1 MRSEKKRRNL
11 IILLAVVVLAAL
23 GIGAGIARA
32 IKNPEKQLNEYMAYI
47 EQQDYES
54 MYKML
59 DEESRKRVSKK
70 EFITR
75 NRNIYEGIGA
85 NKIQIK
91 VTQVNKKEGTVRY
104 RTVMESSAGTI
115 RFPNQAIFHKEGG
128 DYMLSWTDRM
138 IHPQLTESGRVRVLT
153 LKGRRGN
160 ILDCRGTLLAG
171 KGTVAA
177 IGLIPGKMSKE
188 PKEDLKKMA
197 KLLDMSVSDIEK
209 KLSAKWVKPNLL
221 VPIKKLKKINEESSS
236 TVDLENQEVQKRLLN
251 IPGVVIGDEESRVYP
266 LGEKA
271 AHLIGYVQ
279 GISAEELET
288 RRDKGYNM
296 YSVIGKSGLEKLF
309 EKRLHGTD
317 GQKIVIYN
325 KSGSEIA
332 VLAERPEKNGE
343 DIRLTIDAKLQTAL
357 YDTYKEDKSCS
368 AAINPLTGEVLALVS
383 TPSYDSNDFV
393 VGMSEQRWKQLHED
407 KAAPMYN
414 RFRQT
419 WCPGSS
425 IKPITGAIGI
435 TAGKLSPEQDMGHSG
450 LSWQKDG
457 SWGGYH
463 VTTLHEYGGAANL
476 KNALIYSDNI
486 YFAKAALKIGEK
498 TMSSYLKKA
507 GFHQEIPFA
516 VAMNSSQY
524 ANDAEKSME
533 TEIQLADSGFGQ
545 GQLLVNPLH
554 LACIYSAFRNEGSMV
569 KPHLEKKEKKQWW
582 AEKVFSSKAA
592 ASVNEALKAVI
603 SHPEGT
609 GHGAS
614 ISGVS
619 LAGKTGTAEIKASQ
633 TDTSGTE
640 LGWFCVYNTKG
651 GEKNSLLIVTMVED
665 VKDRGGSGYL
675 VRKDRSILSRFMP
688 KD

>member
-1 MRSEKKRRNL
+1 MRLEKKRRNR
-11 IILLAVVVLAAL
+11 IILLAAAVLVLL
-23 GIGAGIARA
+23 GIGAGIAA
-32 IKNPEKQLNEYMAYI
+32 AVKNPERQLNKYMSYI

-54 MYKML
+54 MYNML
-59 DEESRKRVSKK
+59 DEESRNRVSKK
-70 EFITR
+70 DFITR
-75 NRNIYEGIGA
+75 NQNIYEGIGA
-85 NKIQIK
+85 KDIQIK

-104 RTVMESSAGTI
+104 RTVMESSAGTV
-115 RFPNQAIFHKEGG
+115 RFPNQAVFHKEGG

-138 IHPQLTESGRVRVLT
+138 IHPQLTENGRVRVVT
-153 LKGRRGN
+153 LKGQRGT
-160 ILDCRGTLLAG
+160 ICDRRGTLLAG

-177 IGLIPGKMSKE
+177 VGLIPEKMSKE
-188 PKEDLKKMA
+188 PAEDLKKMA

-221 VPIKKLKKINEESSS
+221 VPIKKLKKVNEASSS
-236 TVDLENQEVQKRLLN
+236 TVDLENREVQKRLLK
-251 IPGVVIGDEESRVYP
+251 IPGLVIGDEESRVYP

-288 RRDKGYNM
+288 RREQGYNM

-317 GQKIVIYN
+317 GEKIAIYN

-332 VLAERPEKNGE
+332 VLAERPQKNGE
-343 DIRLTIDAKLQTAL
+343 NIRLTIDAKLQAAL
-357 YDTYKEDKSCS
+357 YDTYKDDKSCS

-393 VGMSEQRWKQLHED
+393 VGMSEKRWKQLNED

-425 IKPITGAIGI
+425 IKPITGAIGL
-435 TAGKLSPEQDMGHSG
+435 TSGKLSPDTDMGHSG

-476 KNALIYSDNI
+476 QNALIYSDNI

-498 TMSSYLKKA
+498 TLIQYLDKA
-507 GFHQEIPFA
+507 GFGQETPFA
-516 VAMNSSQY
+516 VPVNASQY
-524 ANDAEKSME
+524 TNSTEKTME

-554 LACIYSAFRNEGSMV
+554 LACMYSAFRNEGSMV
-569 KPHLEKKEKKQWW
+569 KPHLERKEKRQWW
-582 AEKVFSSKAA
+582 AEHVFSSKAV

-609 GHGAS
+609 GHGAL

-651 GEKNSLLIVTMVED
+651 NEKDSLLIVTMVED
-665 VKDRGGSGYL
+665 VKERGGSGYL
-675 VRKDRSILSRFMP
+675 VSKDRSLLSRFMP

>member
-1 MRSEKKRRNL
+1 MRTEKKRRNRL
-11 IILLAVVVLAAL
+11 ILLVVVILAVF
-23 GIGAGIARA
+23 GIGAGIATA
-32 IKNPEKQLNEYMAYI
+32 VKNPEKQLNKYMAYI

-54 MYKML
+54 MYNML

-70 EFITR
+70 DFITR
-75 NRNIYEGIGA
+75 NQNIYEGIGA
-85 NKIQIK
+85 KNIQIK
-91 VTQVNKKEGTVRY
+91 VMQTNKKEGTVRY

-115 RFPNQAIFHKEGG
+115 RFPNQALFHKEDGN
-128 DYMLSWTDRM
+128 YMLSWTDGM
-138 IHPQLTESGRVRVLT
+138 IHPQLTESGKVQVLT
-153 LKGRRGN
+153 LKGQRGSIYDRN
-160 ILDCRGTLLAG
+160 GALLAG
-171 KGTVAA
+171 KGAVAA
-177 IGLIPGKMSKE
+177 VGLIPEKMSKDAD
-188 PKEDLKKMA
+188 EDLEKMA

-221 VPIKKLKKINEESSS
+221 VPIKKLKKINEASSS
-236 TVDLENQEVQKRLLN
+236 TVELENEELQKRLLK

-288 RRDKGYNM
+288 RKDQGYNM

-317 GQKIVIYN
+317 GEKIAIYN

-332 VLAERPEKNGE
+332 VLAEQPEKNGE
-343 DIRLTIDAKLQTAL
+343 NIRLAIDAKLQAAL
-357 YDTYKEDKSCS
+357 YDTYKDDKSCS

-393 VGMSEQRWKQLHED
+393 VGLSEKRWKALNED

-414 RFRQT
+414 RFCQT

-435 TAGKLSPEQDMGHSG
+435 TSGKLSPDTDMGHSG

-476 KNALIYSDNI
+476 RNALIYSDNI
-486 YFAKAALKIGEK
+486 YFAKAALKIGEE
-498 TMSSYLKKA
+498 TMIQYLNEA
-507 GFHQEIPFA
+507 GFGQEIPF
-516 VAMNSSQY
+516 VVPVNSSQY
-524 ANDAEKSME
+524 ANGTKKTME

-554 LACIYSAFRNEGSMV
+554 LACMYTAFRNEGSMV
-569 KPHLEKKEKKQWW
+569 KPHLELKEKKEWW
-582 AEKVFSSKAA
+582 LENVFSRKAA
-592 ASVNEALKAVI
+592 ASVHEALKAVI

-614 ISGVS
+614 INGIS

-640 LGWFCVYNTKG
+640 LGWFCVYNAKG
-651 GEKNSLLIVTMVED
+651 DEKDSLLIVTMVED
-665 VKDRGGSGYL
+665 VKERGGSSYL
-675 VRKDRSILSRFMP
+675 VNKDRDILSRFMP